1 MTTWDVVVVGGGIV
15 GLATLDALAA
25 PGAWVM
31 VLEAEQVLAAHQT
44 GHNSG
49 AIHSGAH
56 YKPGWLKARTCVAG
70 REDLYAF
77 CAEAGVPTGRCGKLM
92 VATREAELSPLAVLE
107 ERGRAKGLLGLTRLD
122 RADVERLDPGGP
134 R

>member
-77 CAEAGVPTGRCGKLM
+77 CAEASGRSR
-92 VATREAELSPLAVLE
+92 THWR
-107 ERGRAKGLLGLTRLD
+107 RG
-122 RADVERLDPGGP
+122 
-134 R
+134 

>member
-1 MTTWDVVVVGGGIV
+1 MTTWDIVVVGGGIV

-31 VLEAEQVLAAHQT
+31 VLEAEQVRAAHQT
-44 GHNSG
+44 GHNG
-49 AIHSGAH
+49 GVIHSGAH

-77 CAEAGVPTGRCGKLM
+77 CAEASGRSR
-92 VATREAELSPLAVLE
+92 THWR
-107 ERGRAKGLLGLTRLD
+107 RG
-122 RADVERLDPGGP
+122 
-134 R
+134 